1 MSRDRH
7 SAKGTGAA
15 ANAVGDEQQMV
26 SNVAQALRAPLRSR
40 VQALLAECGVT
51 LNGSKNFDIQI
62 HDAQAIDRML
72 RHGSLGL
79 GESYMDSQ
87 WDCERIDQLV
97 VRVLRGALNEHF
109 AGTYAYRW
117 LNWLSR
123 LQNLQTRARARVV
136 GKFHYD
142 IGNPLFEAMLDS
154 YMNYSCAFW
163 ERAETLEQA
172 QQDKME
178 LICRKLELQPGMSL
192 LDIGCGWG
200 GLARY
205 AAENYGVSVVGIT
218 ISKEQ
223 QVWAAAHLGDL
234 PVEFRCQDYRDVT
247 GRFDCLVSV
256 GMFEHVGYKN
266 YAEYFHKCRSLM
278 RDDGLMLLH
287 SIGSNTS
294 VHSTDPWL
302 HRYIF
307 PNGMLPSIAQIG
319 EAIEP
324 HFVMEDWH
332 SFGADYDRT
341 LMAWHQ
347 RINQRWS
354 QLGGQYDERFQRMW
368 NFYLL
373 ACAGAFRARNIQLW
387 QIVLG
392 TSARVQSYRRPNMSG
407 PTANGLNN

>member
-1 MSRDRH
+1 MNPSITNIRQ
-7 SAKGTGAA
+7 AGE
-15 ANAVGDEQQMV
+15 NQQRGR
-26 SNVAQALRAPLRSR
+26 L
-40 VQALLAECGVT
+40 QALLARCDVN
-51 LNGSKNFDIQI
+51 LNGNRPQDIQNCNLKTMNRI
-62 HDAQAIDRML
+62 L
-72 RHGSLGL
+72 RQGSLGL
-79 GESYMDSQ
+79 GESYMDGQ
-87 WDCERIDQLV
+87 WDCECIDQLV
-97 VRVLRGALNEHF
+97 ERLLRGALNEHS
-109 AGTYAYRW
+109 AETHAHLW
-117 LNWLSR
+117 LKWLSR
-123 LQNLQTRARARVV
+123 LQNLQTRARARDV
-136 GKFHYD
+136 GKRHYD

-154 YMNYSCAFW
+154 HMNYSCAFW

-178 LICRKLELQPGMSL
+178 LICRKLELQPGMTL

-223 QVWAAAHLGDL
+223 QAWATTHLADL
-234 PVEFRCQDYRDVT
+234 PVEIRCQDYRDVA
-247 GRFDCLVSV
+247 GRFDRLVSV

-266 YAEYFHKCRSLM
+266 YTEYFHKCRSLM

-287 SIGSNTS
+287 TIGGNTS

-319 EAIEP
+319 KAIEP

-347 RINQRWS
+347 RINQRWN
-354 QLGGQYDERFQRMW
+354 QLGSQYDERFQRMW

-392 TSARVQSYRRPNMSG
+392 TGARAQSYRRPTLSG
-407 PTANGLNN
+407 LTANGLNN